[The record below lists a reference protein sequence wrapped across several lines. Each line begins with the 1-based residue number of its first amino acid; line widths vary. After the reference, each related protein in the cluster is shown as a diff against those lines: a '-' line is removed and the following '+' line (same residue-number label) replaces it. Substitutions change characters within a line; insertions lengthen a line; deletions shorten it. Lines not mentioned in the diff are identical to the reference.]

1 MGKRCCKTGNA
12 RRFKRINYSTNGLFL
27 FHAFKMEP
35 ISDKIKKYLQRKLED
50 CEKNLRKQKR
60 KRKRIKTLYI
70 TTILLSILISGVV
83 ATVSMLPAPI
93 ILVPVLSSFGGIL
106 TAISSRFNFQNKK
119 AEIKTLIDK
128 LNKIQSKLD
137 YVISCN
143 GDLTPDEYQQILKDF

>member
-1 MGKRCCKTGNA
+1 MLLVLLVLEDAGGKWGNA
-12 RRFKRINYSTNGLFL
+12 RRFKHINYFTNGLFL

-83 ATVSMLPAPI
+83 ATLSPNHFSASAI
-93 ILVPVLSSFGGIL
+93 IIRRNSNSDKF
-106 TAISSRFNFQNKK
+106 
-119 AEIKTLIDK
+119 EI
-128 LNKIQSKLD
+128 QF
-137 YVISCN
+137 
-143 GDLTPDEYQQILKDF
+143 PE

>member
-1 MGKRCCKTGNA
+1 
-12 RRFKRINYSTNGLFL
+12 
-27 FHAFKMEP
+27 MEP
-35 ISDKIKKYLQRKLED
+35 ISDKIKEYLQRKLEE
-50 CEKNLRKQKR
+50 CEKNLSKQKR
-60 KRKRIKTLYI
+60 KRNRIKNLYI
-70 TTILLSILISGVV
+70 TTIILSILISGVV
-83 ATVSMLPAPI
+83 ATVSMMPAPV
-93 ILVPVLSSFGGIL
+93 ILVSVLSAFGGIL